1 MKSTEMHNVP
11 AEIDKMGILN
21 PLGIGYL
28 CLKFAGMKH
37 AYQEDVQVDVLEVVE
52 TTDLMD
58 LVVFN
63 DDVNTFEHVIDTLI
77 RVCKH
82 TAEQAEQC
90 TLLIHHKGKCAVKS
104 GTFDFLRP
112 LREAI
117 CEAGI
122 DARIL

>member
-1 MKSTEMHNVP
+1 MKT
-11 AEIDKMGILN
+11 
-21 PLGIGYL
+21 
-28 CLKFAGMKH
+28 
-37 AYQEDVQVDVLEVVE
+37 AYQQEELTEVLEAIE

-63 DDVNTFEHVIDTLI
+63 DDVNTFDHVIATLI

-82 TAEQAEQC
+82 TQEQAEQC
-90 TLLIHHKGKCAVKS
+90 TLLVHFKGKCAVKNGS
-104 GTFDFLRP
+104 FDFLKP
-112 LREAI
+112 MREAI